1 MKRTCW
7 GCRLSVAT
15 ILVYGSA
22 IALPAA
28 GIVITVNPSFAQITP
43 DATLGT
49 EASVVTPNAQIRGLP
64 AELIQGGAFRG
75 SALFHS
81 FAEFNIE
88 NGQRV
93 YFANPTG
100 IANIFSRITGNDTS
114 DILGTL
120 GVNGAAN
127 LYLLNPNG
135 IIFGPNAQLDVAG
148 SFVATTANCFVFNNG
163 GEFSATNPQAP
174 PILAINVT
182 PGLQYGAIASG
193 VTIANS
199 GNLTVGKD
207 LTLLADNLNLQGE
220 LNAGGNLKLQ
230 GDTVRIR
237 DSAAN
242 PFIAAASGNL
252 LIEGTSNIDIFAL
265 NHPNSGLFSGG
276 DTILRSENT
285 VSGDAHFTAGGSF
298 RIEELDGNLGNLF
311 SPEDPVIRAAGDVIF
326 GGYQG
331 ASLHIFAGGSVT
343 IPGGVIIGAGDPLFG
358 IVENVTLSDGTQ
370 TAINGKT
377 TPTLDIRAGTNAVGN
392 PGIIGIPPL
401 GNIIPAP
408 PIQTPIP
415 TSANITIGG
424 ILNLGGMV
432 FLTNQYQP
440 NSLLPGGTIT
450 VNQLTTVPGVNTAIA
465 TANQNGNGGKIIM
478 DSRGAILLNGTVN
491 SSSFSPLSPLPPGN
505 GGNITL
511 IANGDIKTSEMTSI
525 GLLGGN
531 INLTSNSKISLA
543 NYAIVSGSASP
554 FPIGKGGDIN
564 IKASSVSVTDGARII
579 AATIGAADGGNIK
592 VNADLLEV
600 SRAASGGILS
610 PELSVIIARIASFPG
625 GLYAINTGIGD
636 GGNINLETGQ
646 LKAEDIGQISAYTFG
661 LGNGGDLTV
670 KAKSIELLGGSSDS
684 NPGGLFA
691 QTFEAG
697 NAGDVTVDT
706 ENLTIRNGGIVS
718 ASSIKGSGN
727 GGTLILNA
735 SDFIEI
741 IGTNSN
747 GTFPSAVGNLA
758 RGSGNAGPIT
768 INTRRLILR
777 DGGAIGTATFAQG
790 NGGDLTINASES
802 VELSGKAAI
811 GPISS
816 ALSVETY
823 YLPPDAGDAGRLIVN
838 TKRLSLANGA
848 YISASTFG
856 SGLGGNI
863 EINATESIELKST
876 PNDFVPSGL
885 YAQGFGT
892 GNAGNLKVNTGELTL
907 RDGARI
913 TVATGTVAK
922 DLRFDS
928 SSFLLGGDLNV
939 EFSDIATGNAGSMEI
954 SANSIILDN
963 QSSLIA
969 KTISGEGGN
978 ISLNA
983 RDLILLRRE
992 SLISAEAFGGKGDGG
1007 NIIIDPPFVIGSE
1020 NSDIV
1025 ADAFGGNGGNINITA
1040 NSIIGLQFRPF
1051 RTTLNDITA
1060 SSQFGLQGNVV
1071 INTPE
1076 VDPSSGLVELP
1087 NELVDVQGLVD
1098 PTCKADIAENQ
1109 SQFVVTGRGGL
1120 PAKPNE
1126 TLRGEGVLADW
1137 VSLDS
1142 EIGDREANINPIQV
1156 QTSTPKRI
1164 VEAQGWVVNRDG
1176 TVILTADASHLT
1188 SDNPLSNPTTCH

>member
-1 MKRTCW
+1 MKRKCW

-15 ILVYGSA
+15 VF
-22 IALPAA
+22 ALGG
-28 GIVITVNPSFAQITP
+28 GIPFTVNPVFAQITP
-43 DATLGT
+43 DTTLGT
-49 EASVVTPNAQIRGLP
+49 EGSIVTPNTQIRGLP
-64 AELIQGGAFRG
+64 ADLIEGGAFRG

-81 FAEFNIE
+81 FSEFNIGD
-88 NGQRV
+88 GQRV

-100 IANIFSRITGNDTS
+100 IENIFSRVTGNNPS

-120 GVNGAAN
+120 GVNGVAN

-135 IIFGPNAQLDVAG
+135 IIFGLNARLDVAG
-148 SFVATTANCFVFNNG
+148 SFVATTANRLVFNNG
-163 GEFSATNPQAP
+163 YEFSATNPQAP
-174 PILAINVT
+174 PLLAINVT
-182 PGLQYGAIASG
+182 PGLQYGSVTLG

-207 LTLLADNLNLQGE
+207 LTILADNLNLQGE
-220 LNAGGNLKLQ
+220 LNAGGNLNLQ
-230 GDTVRIR
+230 GATVQIR
-237 DSAAN
+237 DSAVK

-252 LIEGTSNIDIFAL
+252 LIEGTRNIDIFAL
-265 NHPNSGLFSGG
+265 NHLNSGLFSNG
-276 DTILRSENT
+276 DLILRSGNT
-285 VSGDAHFTAGGSF
+285 VVGDAHFTAGGSF
-298 RIEELDGNLGNLF
+298 IIEQLDGNLGNLF
-311 SPEDPVIRAAGDVIF
+311 SPNDPVIRATGDVIF

-370 TAINGKT
+370 IAINGKT

-401 GNIIPAP
+401 GNIIPPP

-424 ILNLGGMV
+424 IVNLGGMV

-440 NSLLPGGTIT
+440 NTSLPGGTIT
-450 VNQLTTVPGVNTAIA
+450 VNQLTTVPGITSAIA
-465 TANQNGNGGKIIM
+465 TANQNGNGGKIII
-478 DSRGAILLNGTVN
+478 DSRGTILLNGTVN
-491 SSSFSPLSPLPPGN
+491 SSSFSPLLPLPPGN
-505 GGNITL
+505 GGDITL
-511 IANGDIKTSEMTSI
+511 IANGDIKTAEMTSI

-531 INLTSNSKISLA
+531 INLTSNSKIALA
-543 NYAIVSGSASP
+543 NYAIVSGSTRP
-554 FPIGKGGDIN
+554 FPVGKGGDIN
-564 IKASSVSVTDGARII
+564 IKSNSVSVTDGARII
-579 AATIGAADGGNIK
+579 AATIGGVDGGNIN
-592 VNADLLEV
+592 VNAPDSLEV
-600 SRAASGGILS
+600 SRANNGAILS
-610 PELSVIIARIASFPG
+610 PELSVILARLASYEG
-625 GLYAINTGIGD
+625 GLYALNTGTGD
-636 GGNINLETGQ
+636 GGNVSVETGK
-646 LKAEDIGQISAYTFG
+646 LRIEDLGQVSAYTFG
-661 LGNGGDLTV
+661 LGDGGDLTV
-670 KAKSIELLGGSSDS
+670 KAKFIELLGGSSDS

-691 QTFEAG
+691 QTFDAG
-697 NAGDVTVDT
+697 NAGDVTVNT
-706 ENLTIRNGGIVS
+706 EKLTMRNGGAVS

-735 SDFIEI
+735 SDLIEV
-741 IGTNSN
+741 IGTNPN

-758 RGSGNAGPIT
+758 RGTGNAGPIT

-823 YLPPDAGDAGRLIVN
+823 YLPPGAGDAGRLIVN

-913 TVATGTVAK
+913 TVATGTVAN
-922 DLRFDS
+922 DLRFAS

-954 SANSIILDN
+954 NANSIVLDN

-978 ISLNA
+978 IFLNA
-983 RDLILLRRE
+983 RDLILLRRN
-992 SLISAEAFGGKGDGG
+992 SVISAEAFGGKGDGG
-1007 NIIIDPPFVIGSE
+1007 NIIIDPPFVIGLE

-1025 ADAFGGNGGNINITA
+1025 ADAFGGNGGNIDITA
-1040 NSIIGLQFRPF
+1040 QSVIGLKF
-1051 RTTLNDITA
+1051 RTLRTPLNDITA
-1060 SSQFGLQGNVV
+1060 SSQFGLIGTVTL
-1071 INTPE
+1071 NTPE
-1076 VDPSSGLVELP
+1076 VDPSRGLVELP

-1120 PAKPNE
+1120 PPKPNE
-1126 TLRGEGVLADW
+1126 TLRGEGILTDW
-1137 VSLDS
+1137 VSVDS
-1142 EIGDREANINPIQV
+1142 ELGDRKNNLNSTPV

-1176 TVILTADASHLT
+1176 TVILTADASNLT
-1188 SDNPLSNPTTCH
+1188 PDNPQSNPTTCH